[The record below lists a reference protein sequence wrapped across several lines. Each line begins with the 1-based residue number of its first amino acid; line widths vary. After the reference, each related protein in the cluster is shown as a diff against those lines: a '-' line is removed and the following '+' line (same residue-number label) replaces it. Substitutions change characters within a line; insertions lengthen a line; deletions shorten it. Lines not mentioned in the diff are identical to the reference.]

1 MELGAPM
8 KHVTKLIGKTLIPL
22 AQLEAMADWKESIQ
36 GRIENQ
42 RVRLNLGLP
51 DNDPHLAEEVR
62 QFAGECRHMI
72 GEGRR

>member
-1 MELGAPM
+1 M
-8 KHVTKLIGKTLIPL
+8 KHVTKLIGRPVIQH

-62 QFAGECRHMI
+62 QFAAECRLII
-72 GEGRR
+72 GEARR

>member
-1 MELGAPM
+1 M
-8 KHVTKLIGKTLIPL
+8 KNVTQLVGKPVIPL
-22 AQLEAMADWKESIQ
+22 ARLEAIADWKESIQ

-62 QFAGECRHMI
+62 QFAAECSLMT
-72 GEGRR
+72 EETRR

>member
-1 MELGAPM
+1 M
-8 KHVTKLIGKTLIPL
+8 KNVTQLVGKPVIPL
-22 AQLEAMADWKESIQ
+22 ARLEAIADWKESIE

-62 QFAGECRHMI
+62 QFAAECRLMV
-72 GEGRR
+72 GEARR

>member
-1 MELGAPM
+1 M
-8 KHVTKLIGKTLIPL
+8 KHVTQLIGKPAIPL

-51 DNDPHLAEEVR
+51 DNDPHLVEEVR
-62 QFAGECRHMI
+62 QFAAECRLMV
-72 GEGRR
+72 GGARR

>member
-1 MELGAPM
+1 M

-22 AQLEAMADWKESIQ
+22 AQLEGMADWKESIQ

-42 RVRLNLGLP
+42 RVRLNLGLS
-51 DNDPHLAEEVR
+51 DNDPQLAEEVR